1 MNEDQQQRLA
11 ALAAHRWRVALSLTA
26 AMIAVYFGFILL
38 VAFEKPFL
46 ATLVLGGRV
55 SVGILLGAAV
65 IIAAP
70 VLIAIYVRWANRVYD
85 PAVLSLYTSL
95 ASSTPQRIAAGTPP
109 MPLPPHPPAR
119 ATTHREEARP

>member
-65 IIAAP
+65 IVAAP
-70 VLIAIYVRWANRVYD
+70 LLIAIYVRWANRVYD
-85 PAVLSLYTSL
+85 PEVMSLYTSL
-95 ASSTPQRIAAGTPP
+95 STSAPRIAAGTPP